1 VDDELSSSAEGNGSF
16 EGQPICLFLST
27 RITYFYIQASFLR
40 RWLNS
45 LPAMDRSGCTLAI
58 HNLPDWVD
66 ENYLYQLFM
75 PTRSVVSVKV
85 SRLRTAGGG
94 KMAYM
99 TMNSHENAEGCLQ
112 AYNGTMPPN
121 VQLRLEMSW
130 ATHALPMFEGAPGC
144 ACLSVFS
151 TPFNPLAS
159 RSLQNARWWTGRP
172 C

>member
-1 VDDELSSSAEGNGSF
+1 
-16 EGQPICLFLST
+16 
-27 RITYFYIQASFLR
+27 
-40 RWLNS
+40 
-45 LPAMDRSGCTLAI
+45 MDRSGCTLAI
-58 HNLPDWVD
+58 HTLPDWVD

-75 PTRSVVSVKV
+75 PTKAVVSVKV

-94 KMAYM
+94 KVAYM

-130 ATHALPMFEGAPGC
+130 ATDVLPKFEGAPGC
-144 ACLSVFS
+144 PCLSVFQAA
-151 TPFNPLAS
+151 FNLLGRNSNAS
-159 RSLQNARWWTGRP
+159 GCTGRP